1 MRTASLSLFA
11 IMLSAASAFAGDG
24 ATLVFKSGQVVYL
37 NYGYQVLATAMSN
50 QFARGQTH
58 AVVELA
64 QEGSSSLVNISEVVV
79 LCRDRCKN
87 LEVIDFRDPARTP
100 VNSPS
105 TPKNPLPQ
113 TK

>member
-1 MRTASLSLFA
+1 MKTLTLSLFA
-11 IMLSAASAFAGDG
+11 ILISASSAFAGDG

-100 VNSPS
+100 TASS
-105 TPKNPLPQ
+105 TPTNRYVPK
-113 TK
+113 